1 MEHES
6 YKFKV
11 FEEFKRREIPFLCEI
26 WNWEGDE
33 TVLPGKWTTIVND
46 CYGSDYK
53 SSHLKTNFV
62 LTEKFDK
69 KGFFFIT

>member
-1 MEHES
+1 MELS
-6 YKFKV
+6 MYKFEIY
-11 FEEFKRREIPFLCEI
+11 EEFKRKDIPFLCEI

-53 SSHLKTNFV
+53 SSYLK
-62 LTEKFDK
+62 
-69 KGFFFIT
+69 